1 MTGGEKETAVGI
13 LSNRKWRRQQ
23 IEAKFSATIRLFF
36 QIAFHRSPPNIPFLS
51 EDNGKQQKMTCQHHQ
66 LFSPLFQ
73 QLRLEDDDNDD
84 NDDNDDDNN
93 NDDDDNGCTNRP
105 LLSSSPTPISR
116 RLRPNGENQ
125 KKKTKRKKQQIKTEK
140 QFAIN

>member
-23 IEAKFSATIRLFF
+23 IEANFSATIRLFF

-73 QLRLEDDDNDD
+73 QLRLEDDD
-84 NDDNDDDNN
+84 DDNDDDNNN

-125 KKKTKRKKQQIKTEK
+125 KKKQQIKTEK